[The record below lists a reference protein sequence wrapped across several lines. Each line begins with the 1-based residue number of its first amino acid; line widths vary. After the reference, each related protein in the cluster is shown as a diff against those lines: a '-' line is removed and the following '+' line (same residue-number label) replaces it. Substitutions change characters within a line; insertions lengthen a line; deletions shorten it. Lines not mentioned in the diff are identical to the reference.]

1 MFWMIP
7 LALAAGG
14 ALVDKKNPLR
24 GAAIGAGLGFTGGAA
39 AGGLLG
45 AGAAGAG
52 AGAGAAGAAG
62 TAGAAGGAT
71 GGLLGAA
78 GTGAAGAGAGTAAAT
93 QTAGLLGVPGAA
105 SGAGSQA
112 AMLAAQN
119 QGFGAIGQQLT
130 AQAAGGASGMSVPA
144 SLNFSAGVQRAGEAL
159 TRAKPMLDAA
169 GTGMQVANAMQDQPQ
184 QAPMPQSAPTAGGA
198 ESLSSLY
205 QQIQQGSQAAIEK
218 EAEMRKARRRGLL
231 ENV

>member
-1 MFWMIP
+1 MFWLLP
-7 LALAAGG
+7 LA
-14 ALVDKKNPLR
+14 
-24 GAAIGAGLGFTGGAA
+24 GAAIGAATSKKPLQGALIGAGLGATGGAA

-52 AGAGAAGAAG
+52 AAG
-62 TAGAAGGAT
+62 TG

-78 GTGAAGAGAGTAAAT
+78 GTGAAGAGAGAGTAAAT

-130 AQAAGGASGMSVPA
+130 AQAAGGASGMAVPTSVNIA
-144 SLNFSAGVQRAGEAL
+144 AGVQKAGEAL
-159 TRAKPMLDAA
+159 TKAKPLMDAA
-169 GTGMQVANAMQDQPQ
+169 GTGMQVANALQEPEQGPPPQ
-184 QAPMPQSAPTAGGA
+184 MIQNTGGP
-198 ESLSSLY
+198 ESLAALY
-205 QQIQQGSQAAIEK
+205 QSTQQGAQAQIDK

-231 ENV
+231 GG

>member
-7 LALAAGG
+7 LAMGAAG
-14 ALVDKKNPLR
+14 ALADKKNPLR
-24 GAAIGAGLGFTGGAA
+24 GAAIGAGLGMTGGAA

-52 AGAGAAGAAG
+52 AAGTAGAAGAAG
-62 TAGAAGGAT
+62 GAS

-78 GTGAAGAGAGTAAAT
+78 GTGAAGAGAGAGTAAAT

-130 AQAAGGASGMSVPA
+130 AQAAGGASGMSVPTSVNLA
-144 SLNFSAGVQRAGEAL
+144 AGMQRAGEAL
-159 TRAKPMLDAA
+159 TKAKPMIDAA
-169 GTGMQVANAMQDQPQ
+169 GTGMQVANAMQEPPQ
-184 QAPMPQSAPTAGGA
+184 QAPMPQIVPTAGGA
-198 ESLSSLY
+198 ESLTSLY
-205 QQIQQGSQAAIEK
+205 QQLQQGSQGQLDK
-218 EAEMRKARRRGLL
+218 DAEMRRARRRGLIGGM
-231 ENV
+231 